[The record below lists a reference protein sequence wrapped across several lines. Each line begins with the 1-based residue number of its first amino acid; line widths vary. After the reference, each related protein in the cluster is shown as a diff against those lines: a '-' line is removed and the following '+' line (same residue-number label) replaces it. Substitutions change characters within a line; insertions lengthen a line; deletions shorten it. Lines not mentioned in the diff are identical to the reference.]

1 MIDAGLPIRAF
12 FTTRDGGVSAPPYD
26 SLNLAVH
33 VGDEPHAVAT
43 NRARVADAAGAPVS
57 YLTAAHGIAVAR
69 VDAPG
74 QVPSTADALVT
85 AVPGAAVAAIA
96 ADCVPVLILDEAT
109 GAVAAVHAGRE
120 GLFAGVID
128 AAIAE
133 MLDLR
138 RGRRAQGRM
147 RASIGPAICGLCY
160 EVPEDMR
167 ARVASRHPVA
177 FASTRAGTPALDLPR
192 AIETRLSDLGAERVV
207 RSDECTAESSRL
219 FSHRRDGV
227 TGRFAGVAVCE

>member
-1 MIDAGLPIRAF
+1 MDAGLPIRAF
-12 FTTRDGGVSAPPYD
+12 FTTREGGVSAPPYD

-43 NRARVADAAGAPVS
+43 NRARVADAAGAPVTF
-57 YLTAAHGIAVAR
+57 LAAAHGIAVAR
-69 VDAPG
+69 VGAPG
-74 QVPSTADALVT
+74 QSPPTADALVT
-85 AVPGAAVAAIA
+85 SVAGVAVAAIA
-96 ADCVPVLILDEAT
+96 ADCVPVLVHDDAT

-128 AAIAE
+128 AALAE

-138 RGRRAQGRM
+138 RAGAAHGRM

-160 EVPEDMR
+160 EVPADMR
-167 ARVASRHPVA
+167 ARVAGRHPAA
-177 FASTRAGTPALDLPR
+177 FATTREGTAALDLPR
-192 AIETRLSDLGAERVV
+192 AIEARLSELGVGEIVRVQ
-207 RSDECTAESSRL
+207 ECTAESPRL